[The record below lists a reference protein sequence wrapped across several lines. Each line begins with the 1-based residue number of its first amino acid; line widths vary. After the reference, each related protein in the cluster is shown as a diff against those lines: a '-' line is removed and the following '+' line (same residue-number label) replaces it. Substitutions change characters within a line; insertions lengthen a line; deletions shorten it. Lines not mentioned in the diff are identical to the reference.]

1 MKVHQDSRMF
11 VRLTRT
17 VIPWYNCGM
26 KTALSIP
33 DDLFA
38 SADALA
44 KRLGLSRSRLYASA
58 LQEFIAKHKSKN
70 VTDRLNAVYAS
81 QDSSLD
87 ETLRQIQ
94 ARSIEKN
101 TW

>member
-1 MKVHQDSRMF
+1 
-11 VRLTRT
+11 
-17 VIPWYNCGM
+17 M

-70 VTDRLNAVYAS
+70 VTERLNAVYSS

-87 ETLRQIQ
+87 ETLRRVQ
-94 ARSIEKN
+94 ARSIDKN

>member
-1 MKVHQDSRMF
+1 
-11 VRLTRT
+11 
-17 VIPWYNCGM
+17 M

-33 DDLFA
+33 DELFA

-58 LQEFIAKHKSKN
+58 LQEFIAKHKSRN
-70 VTDRLNAVYAS
+70 VTERLDAVYAS
-81 QDSSLD
+81 HDSSLD
-87 ETLRQIQ
+87 ETLRQAQ